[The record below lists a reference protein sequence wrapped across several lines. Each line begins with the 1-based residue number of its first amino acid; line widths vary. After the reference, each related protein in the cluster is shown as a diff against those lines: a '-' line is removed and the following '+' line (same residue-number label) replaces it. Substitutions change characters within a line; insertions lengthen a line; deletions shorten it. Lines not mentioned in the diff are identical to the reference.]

1 MQFDLVYMISV
12 TLERDILELD
22 SKKQKNGEI
31 EQSNMST
38 KKELLHLKNAD
49 QNQNSQ
55 KQKPRAKTYYIKEK
69 KQSFFFFFFFFPVQ
83 LCRGVTSVQIG
94 ATSCCCCRDDAG
106 SFLRKENDR
115 MRGGDDDDDEDDARR
130 RPGLLQHSTTIIT
143 FVPRLRAYTL
153 WIKVTT
159 KRLQQVQHMILIPT
173 VSSSQIRCKGDDNNG
188 EGKKKKKKQED
199 EEESYEI
206 SATSQTKSSTAEL
219 DLYSTSRRA
228 SSGQGTALFAS
239 DEELP
244 PRPHP
249 LFTSLV
255 GAVALRS
262 RQRLTDSVQ
271 VSH

>member
-188 EGKKKKKKQED
+188 EGKKKKKNKKTKKNHMKYPRRRRRRALQQSLIYTRRREGRRRGKALH
-199 EEESYEI
+199 S
-206 SATSQTKSSTAEL
+206 SLPTKS
-219 DLYSTSRRA
+219 
-228 SSGQGTALFAS
+228 F
-239 DEELP
+239 P
-244 PRPHP
+244 PAPTP
-249 LFTSLV
+249 FSL
-255 GAVALRS
+255 A
-262 RQRLTDSVQ
+262 
-271 VSH
+271 

>member
-1 MQFDLVYMISV
+1 MPSNKADVNRGHIEHTQETVTHPCRHMQFDLVYMISV
-12 TLERDILELD
+12 TLEREILELN

-188 EGKKKKKKQED
+188 EGKKKEK
-199 EEESYEI
+199 
-206 SATSQTKSSTAEL
+206 T
-219 DLYSTSRRA
+219 RR
-228 SSGQGTALFAS
+228 
-239 DEELP
+239 
-244 PRPHP
+244 R
-249 LFTSLV
+249 
-255 GAVALRS
+255 R
-262 RQRLTDSVQ
+262 RII
-271 VSH
+271 